1 MALRKFTAVRNIA
14 IFAGVLAACLLAP
27 AVVRHYT
34 GKAFEEF
41 RAPLDAIP
49 SQLNDLEKFWDL
61 RMNYSKS
68 ELIEVGRDLA
78 RLNAGY
84 AIKLTENEAL
94 KSRVESLE
102 KILSLPGEEKFKME
116 VARVARRDINA
127 WWQHLII
134 RKGAAHGIR
143 EGYAVIYGG
152 GVVGRVV
159 KANTYTSVVELVSSR
174 GFRMA
179 AHFLGEDRPVIY
191 QGAGSLS
198 FQDARGEVRDVP
210 ADLKAS
216 TLKPLQLVTS
226 PLAGS
231 FPDGILRGDVID
243 LTLEPDGIFRSGT
256 VRLPRTLGGV
266 REVAVLIP
274 VSDLM
279 EE

>member
-1 MALRKFTAVRNIA
+1 M
-14 IFAGVLAACLLAP
+14 
-27 AVVRHYT
+27 
-34 GKAFEEF
+34 
-41 RAPLDAIP
+41 
-49 SQLNDLEKFWDL
+49 
-61 RMNYSKS
+61 
-68 ELIEVGRDLA
+68 
-78 RLNAGY
+78 
-84 AIKLTENEAL
+84 
-94 KSRVESLE
+94 
-102 KILSLPGEEKFKME
+102 
-116 VARVARRDINA
+116 
-127 WWQHLII
+127 
-134 RKGAAHGIR
+134 
-143 EGYAVIYGG
+143 
-152 GVVGRVV
+152 

-231 FPDGILRGDVID
+231 FPDGILIGDVID